1 MVGKPFNRLKNSL
14 AVLIDLLP
22 QKKPGTLQKV
32 ESIAAQIQPLNL
44 VSDKVVEFIG
54 LNKESG
60 LCLGLNHRYPLSSL
74 SKPAEKFFYATS

>member
-1 MVGKPFNRLKNSL
+1 MEVKPFNRLKNSL

-22 QKKPGTLQKV
+22 QKKPVTLPKV
-32 ESIAAQIQPLNL
+32 ETIATEIQHLDL
-44 VSDKVVEFIG
+44 SSDKALEFIG

-74 SKPAEKFFYATS
+74 SKAAENFFYDAP